1 MRVLSCLCC
10 DGICGPQHGCNC
22 TPCQKLDEEE
32 TARTTAMVEKTM
44 PAKKII
50 DLWLWGLQPC
60 KHVYVNVLFIFYFK
74 LLKFLFKFSLKIFC
88 LIKHWHIFIS
98 KTVFCVNILYLL

>member
-1 MRVLSCLCC
+1 MYFSGEHGHYYCGMRVLSCLCC

-44 PAKKII
+44 SAKRIM
-50 DLWLWGLQPC
+50 DSWLWGPQPC

-74 LLKFLFKFSLKIFC
+74 LL
-88 LIKHWHIFIS
+88 
-98 KTVFCVNILYLL
+98 N